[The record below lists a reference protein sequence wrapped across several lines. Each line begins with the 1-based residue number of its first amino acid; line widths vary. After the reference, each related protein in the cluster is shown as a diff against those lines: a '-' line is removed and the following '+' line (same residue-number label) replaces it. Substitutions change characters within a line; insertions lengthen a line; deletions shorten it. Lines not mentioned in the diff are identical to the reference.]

1 MMNTAKHIAPDRV
14 PTVLCVK
21 QTTSLID
28 SRFTL
33 NTTAIIGTGTA
44 TITAGGTIINFS
56 TAQNVKFRYCRINI
70 GGQSRFITT
79 FNSTTQANIDTGY
92 NSEGVWATSA
102 TSVVFTW
109 TIVTAFSGQTGDNGI
124 AFVNSGG
131 NSRCPFLAFK
141 NNKVCCKFWAD
152 TVATNKYFTFGATSN
167 DFYAQGTSGYSLV
180 VDAEIV
186 GSSLQYG
193 SIPFHIGR
201 TNFWQVIGAND
212 GSKAAYV
219 QYNETASNLTIYNV
233 IAGTNTLQ
241 ASKFAYSIAQNGK
254 KFVFDNYSR
263 NKSIETRSYLTY
275 DSSQSSIMGHRGNG
289 YGHSETYLYTY
300 WGFSSAIPE
309 KNLERLLERIKQ
321 NKY

>member
-1 MMNTAKHIAPDRV
+1 MINTAKHIAPDRV

-33 NTTAIIGTGTA
+33 NTTAITGTGTA

-56 TAQNVKFRYCRINI
+56 TAQNIKFRYCRINI
-70 GGQSRFITT
+70 AGQSRFITT
-79 FNSTTQANIDTGY
+79 FNSTTQANIDVGY
-92 NSEGVWATSA
+92 NSEGTWATGA
-102 TSVVFTW
+102 TSVAFTW
-109 TIVTAFSGQTGDNGI
+109 TIVTNFSGQTGDNGI
-124 AFVNSGG
+124 AFGNTGG

-180 VDAEIV
+180 VDAEV
-186 GSSLQYG
+186 LGTSLAN
-193 SIPFHIGR
+193 SIQPFHSARTSFAQNIGR
-201 TNFWQVIGAND
+201 FD
-212 GSKAAYV
+212 GNLYVTQFNTTPSNGTAY
-219 QYNETASNLTIYNV
+219 NNV
-233 IAGTNTLQ
+233 ISINSNERYF
-241 ASKFAYSIAQNGK
+241 ASSIGQVGNK
-254 KFVFDNYSR
+254 IMRSSNQR
-263 NKSIETRSYLTY
+263 NVSIETRAYLTY
-275 DSSQSSIMGHRGNG
+275 DSSQSSILGHRGSN
-289 YGHSETYLYTY
+289 YGHSETYLFAY

>member
-1 MMNTAKHIAPDRV
+1 MMNTAKHIAPDKV

-21 QTTSLID
+21 QTTNLID

-33 NTTAIIGTGTA
+33 NTTAITGTGTA
-44 TITAGGTIINFS
+44 TITAGGTIIDFS

-70 GGQSRFITT
+70 GGQSRFLTT

-92 NSEGVWATSA
+92 NSEGAWSTSA
-102 TSVVFTW
+102 TSVAFTW
-109 TIVTAFSGQTGDNGI
+109 TIVTNFSGQTGDNGI
-124 AFVNSGG
+124 AFGNSGG
-131 NSRCPFLAFK
+131 NGRCPYLAYK

-167 DFYAQGTSGYSLV
+167 DFYASTSGYSLV

-193 SIPFHIGR
+193 SIPFHISR
-201 TNFWQVIGAND
+201 TNYWQVTGAND
-212 GSKAAYV
+212 GNKAACV
-219 QYNETASNLTIYNV
+219 QYNETASNLTTYNV
-233 IAGTNTLQ
+233 IAGTNSLQ
-241 ASKFAYSIAQNGK
+241 PNKFAFSIAQNGN
-254 KFVFDNYSR
+254 KFVFDNYSKI
-263 NKSIETRSYLTY
+263 KSIETRAYLTY
-275 DSSQSSIMGHRGNG
+275 DSSQSSIMGHRSNG
-289 YGHSETYLYTY
+289 YGHSESYLFAY